1 MDLTKAAEYLKK
13 CLSINPKHVQGLV
26 SMGNLLFET
35 SKLENGQPTEGWN
48 GIHKGELLPQNAYVW
63 HIMARFGDGMIWPGK
78 VYENGQQSTIGSVTL
93 LR

>member
-35 SKLENGQPTEGWN
+35 GHSKHASKYHTQALKYNPKE
-48 GIHKGELLPQNAYVW
+48 I
-63 HIMARFGDGMIWPGK
+63 
-78 VYENGQQSTIGSVTL
+78 
-93 LR
+93 